1 MEMLFS
7 RVVRTPAATRLM
19 KFLRYSGVGLIGTAA
34 HFGVLVAALS
44 YVGPVVASTLGAIVG
59 GIVNYSLAREL
70 VFFSTASFDRSLPR
84 FATVALLGLGMN
96 AVIINVLVGPSH
108 VLVGQVIAS
117 GAVLSFG
124 YVANKRWTFNDR

>member
-1 MEMLFS
+1 M
-7 RVVRTPAATRLM
+7 
-19 KFLRYSGVGLIGTAA
+19 IGTAA

-124 YVANKRWTFNDR
+124 YVANKRWTFSDR